1 MTRIV
6 MGLALLAGL
15 GCSKATEPPK
25 VEEPKPGEKKTDPP
39 AVIAGPQAPIGPGPT
54 PPAPPGPT
62 LLAPNDPIQK
72 VAEGFITDLRAASDK
87 PEPVPAELL
96 ARVSPAFLKV
106 IGKPLL
112 SDADKAAGY
121 SASAAS
127 NWLKNTGAKLVG
139 IGLPTGYG
147 SPTSAV
153 MTGSFGNGT
162 GRVLIRMTF
171 QGGWKIDWLS
181 LGSVKADLAKPTSPD
196 GPDQDFAA
204 MAFLDALTSTA
215 MPRDERIRLLGGT
228 MSAKLKAA
236 WAEPF
241 DGDKARGEDY
251 NATKLGLELDKY
263 AKIVTGI
270 RRTPEGADSFKIELP
285 LSGEILSYTMKL
297 TKGAAP
303 GEWLV
308 DEFTKQ

>member
-1 MTRIV
+1 MMRIV
-6 MGLALLAGL
+6 FGFALVLAV

-25 VEEPKPGEKKTDPP
+25 VEQPKPGEKKTEPP
-39 AVIAGPQAPIGPGPT
+39 AVIPGPQAPIGPGPT
-54 PPAPPGPT
+54 PPTPPGPS
-62 LLAPNDPIQK
+62 LLAPNDPIQQ
-72 VAEGFITDLRAASDK
+72 VSERFITDLRAAAEK
-87 PEPVPAELL
+87 PDPLPAELL

-127 NWLKNTGAKLVG
+127 NWLKNTGTQLVG

-153 MTGSFGNGT
+153 MTGSFGNGA

-171 QGGWKIDWLS
+171 EGGWKIDWLS

-196 GPDQDFAA
+196 GPDQDFAV

-215 MPRDERIRLLGGT
+215 MPREERIRLLGGT
-228 MSAKLKAA
+228 MSPKLKAA

-241 DGDKARGEDY
+241 DGDRARGEDY

-270 RRTPEGADSFKIELP
+270 RRTPAGANGFTVELP
-285 LSGEILSYTMKL
+285 LSGRVLNFDLKL

-303 GEWLV
+303 GLWLV
-308 DEFTKQ
+308 DEFTKR